1 MNATVAHQLGSGS
14 GNANDLR
21 TLAITMAPIVE
32 GVSNRLAREKRKQKH
47 KPKGVRGKIAA
58 TVAPQPGSGSCNV
71 TDFPA
76 FTILMSHVGE
86 GGVYLQQQRNVK
98 YKKRRERNLKKK
110 KKKRFTFCKKK
121 EKRKKTNKPI
131 GDRMDLVRIQALG
144 LRAEARSPG
153 LRSGARGLGF
163 QCQRFKFWGPRPN
176 VEDDIGPSSG
186 PDASGLWAQG
196 LGLRA

>member
-1 MNATVAHQLGSGS
+1 MQ
-14 GNANDLR
+14 
-21 TLAITMAPIVE
+21 
-32 GVSNRLAREKRKQKH
+32 EKRKQKH

-110 KKKRFTFCKKK
+110 KKKIYLLQKEREKKK
-121 EKRKKTNKPI
+121 DKQTN
-131 GDRMDLVRIQALG
+131 RRQN
-144 LRAEARSPG
+144 
-153 LRSGARGLGF
+153 GF
-163 QCQRFKFWGPRPN
+163 GEN
-176 VEDDIGPSSG
+176 SSFG
-186 PDASGLWAQG
+186 ASGRGTQSRIKVWG
-196 LGLRA
+196 SGSWVPVSKV

>member
-110 KKKRFTFCKKK
+110 KKIYLLQKEREKKK
-121 EKRKKTNKPI
+121 DKQTN
-131 GDRMDLVRIQALG
+131 RRQN
-144 LRAEARSPG
+144 
-153 LRSGARGLGF
+153 GF
-163 QCQRFKFWGPRPN
+163 GEN
-176 VEDDIGPSSG
+176 SSFG
-186 PDASGLWAQG
+186 ASGRGTQSRIKVWG
-196 LGLRA
+196 SGSWVPVSKV